1 MKKKSTRLLAVLAF
15 VVTIAAVGAMQ
26 YFNTAKKGQ
35 ATEEAAEAVG
45 AAANAA
51 LDWAKDTSPRN
62 VEVVTLVGQTPQVIT
77 VRTLLTMKG
86 PAKLSEVCASLPRV
100 RDAINVMLFD
110 GMRESL
116 RRNGGFASFDLVS
129 YETPLKEALNR
140 SYDEPTIDQ
149 VRLSRGNAAMGDTG
163 CTEKSARKGGGG
175 GGEHEKPHQTAEH

>member
-15 VVTIAAVGAMQ
+15 VITIAAVGASQ

-35 ATEEAAEAVG
+35 ATEEAAAAVG

-51 LDWAKDTSPRN
+51 LEWANDTRPRN
-62 VEVVTLVGQTPQVIT
+62 VEVVTLVGQTPRVVT

-86 PAKLSEVCASLPRV
+86 PSRLSEVCASLPRV

-110 GMRESL
+110 RMRDAL
-116 RRNGGFASFDLVS
+116 RGSGGFASFDLVS

-140 SYDEPTIDQ
+140 TYDEPTIDQ
-149 VRLSRGNAAMGDTG
+149 VRLSRGNAAMGDSG
-163 CTEKSARKGGGG
+163 CTEKSARRG
-175 GGEHEKPHQTAEH
+175 GGEHEKPHESAEH

>member
-35 ATEEAAEAVG
+35 ATEEAAAAVG

-51 LDWAKDTSPRN
+51 LEWANDTRPRN
-62 VEVVTLVGQTPQVIT
+62 GQTPQVIT